1 MKTLHTGDKLH
12 GFTLTGIEEQSEY
25 RGKGY
30 RLRHDVTGL
39 DLYHL
44 HCEDSENL
52 FAFTFKTAPTD
63 NTGLPH
69 IMEHSV
75 LSGSRRYP
83 VKDPFLALMRGS
95 MNTFLNAM
103 TYPDKTVYPV
113 ASPVRQDY
121 FNLMSVYGDAV
132 FFPTLSEDVFR
143 QEGFR
148 IEKDDE
154 GNYRPTGIVF
164 NEMKGAYSNHD
175 SIVGEWS
182 YRSLF
187 PDTAYSHDSGGE
199 PTSMVR
205 LTYDDFR
212 EFHKKAYHPSN
223 CRVFLY
229 GDIETGDQLEFLQ
242 TNFLS
247 GFTRGEETPAIPD
260 QPRWQ
265 EPRRFSFTSPV
276 DDEGEEE
283 SKSSIVL
290 SWIVGDITDP
300 DEVLA
305 LEVLSEILLG
315 HVGSPLFKAVV
326 DSEIGEDL
334 SPVSGLETDLK
345 ELIFALGVRGSDP
358 SRVDDFER
366 FADDTLRRF
375 VEDGLPA
382 EAVEGALK
390 RVEFREREI
399 KGGYPFG
406 LRLMGKALRGWL
418 HGEAP
423 GGTLGFTAPME
434 RLKERAAA
442 DSRFFEELI
451 RTRLLENSHRAA
463 VVVTPDKEHD
473 LRIEKQLEEYTA
485 GTISALGPE
494 GIEELEEKN
503 RRLRLF
509 QDAPDAPEA
518 LASIPTLSLSDVPR
532 KVDRIEPREGSLGG
546 IRAFLNDF
554 YTNGI
559 LYTDFVFDLEGLG
572 REERIYLPLLT
583 HLILHTALP
592 DVSYDQVAH
601 RLFGETGGL
610 YSFLESSPVI
620 GAAPG
625 SAPGYRSYLVF
636 RLKALEENAPAALEL
651 ARSILLEGIL
661 TDTRR
666 LKEVL
671 LEMRNDFASGVVP
684 SGNSVATVRAAAA
697 LSPSLANDELWRG
710 ATQLIFL
717 DKLVRRG
724 TEGLEEAAAMLEKVR
739 KRLFGRKRMLC
750 NITADVSFSER
761 AAELAGACITSFPGG
776 EPGAGGDSSA
786 GDPPEQA
793 AGHSAAVTGEALIVP
808 SSVNF
813 VAAVMPAARIDAEAH
828 AHQLLLAQL
837 LKTTFLWE
845 RIRMRGGAYGAGAF
859 ANGLEGLFGFS
870 SYRDPNILTTIAA
883 FREALEL
890 MADGSIPP
898 QELEK
903 AVITLVGKETR
914 PQSPGEKSM
923 IGFRRILYGVSDGMR
938 QRKRDAMLATSPGA
952 IALAAASL
960 LSAFSSAS
968 VVVVGSESA
977 IKKAAAQKSGF
988 DPVKTRLP
996 V

>member
-12 GFTLTGIEEQSEY
+12 GFTLTGIEEQAEY

-154 GNYRPTGIVF
+154 GKYRPTGIVF

-175 SIVGEWS
+175 AIVGEWT

-187 PDTAYSHDSGGE
+187 PDTAYAHDSGGE

-205 LTYDDFR
+205 LTYEDFR
-212 EFHKKAYHPSN
+212 EFHRNAYHPSN
-223 CRVFLY
+223 CRIFLY
-229 GDIETGDQLEFLQ
+229 GDIDTGEQLEFLQ
-242 TNFLS
+242 KNFLS
-247 GFTRGEETPAIPD
+247 GFTRGGEAPAIPD
-260 QPRWQ
+260 QPRWK
-265 EPRRFSFTSPV
+265 EPRRFSFTSPA
-276 DDEGEEE
+276 DGEGEDE

-358 SRVDDFER
+358 SRVDDFEQM
-366 FADDTLRRF
+366 AADTLRRF
-375 VEDGLPA
+375 TEDGLPA

-423 GGTLGFTAPME
+423 GGTLGFTASME

-451 RTRLLENSHRAA
+451 RTRLLENSHRAT
-463 VVVTPDKEHD
+463 VVVTPDREHE

-485 GTISALGPE
+485 GTISALGAE

-509 QDAPDAPEA
+509 QDTPDAPEA
-518 LASIPTLSLSDVPR
+518 LASIPTLSLDDVPTE
-532 KVDRIEPREGSLGG
+532 VDRIEPREGSVGG

-559 LYTDFVFDLEGLG
+559 LYTDFVFDLEGLS

-583 HLILHTALP
+583 HLLLHTALP
-592 DVSYDQVAH
+592 DMSYDQVAH

-610 YSFLESSPVI
+610 YSFLESSPVL
-620 GAAPG
+620 GAAPE

-661 TDTRR
+661 SDTRR

-684 SGNSVATVRAAAA
+684 SGNSVATVRAAAP

-710 ATQLIFL
+710 ATQLLFL

-724 TEGLEEAAAMLEKVR
+724 AEGIKEAAAVLEMVR
-739 KRLFGRKRMLC
+739 KRLFRRSGMLC
-750 NITADVSFSER
+750 NITADSSYMEQ
-761 AAELAGACITSFPGG
+761 AEELAADCISSFPEGESGGPTGGPTGETAG
-776 EPGAGGDSSA
+776 EP
-786 GDPPEQA
+786 
-793 AGHSAAVTGEALIVP
+793 AAVTGEALVVP

-813 VAAVMPAARIDAEAH
+813 VAAVMPAAKIDAEAH

-870 SYRDPNILTTIAA
+870 SYRDPNILSTLAA

-890 MADGSIPP
+890 MAGGSIPA

-923 IGFRRILYGVSDGMR
+923 IGFRRILYGVSDEMR
-938 QRKRDAMLATSPGA
+938 QRKRDAMLSTSPGA

-960 LSAFSSAS
+960 LSAFPSAS